1 MWACELKMRTSCT
14 HKQPVEM
21 RHTKI
26 DVLIPLFVPKKL
38 EILFSNV
45 LSKSFALNNV
55 GNDAYFK

>member
-1 MWACELKMRTSCT
+1 MRTSCT